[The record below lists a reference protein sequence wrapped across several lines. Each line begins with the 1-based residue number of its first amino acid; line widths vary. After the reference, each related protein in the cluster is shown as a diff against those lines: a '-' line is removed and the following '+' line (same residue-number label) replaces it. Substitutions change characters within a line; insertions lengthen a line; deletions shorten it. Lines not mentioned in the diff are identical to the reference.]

1 MKRYGKRPF
10 RGIVRTYEPKVLSP
24 CSQNTYVRFRGF
36 IEPSLLAET
45 TRPSVEVIYTGGR
58 EWARSFS
65 MKGDYIYGN
74 VLTLATASYILPNIM
89 SCQAATCE
97 NDKNALTY
105 FYESIFLYICH
116 VEYSPRQIN
125 RTSSPKYLD
134 KKKSDSD
141 AARWFILFTR
151 SPTRLLLLSS

>member
-1 MKRYGKRPF
+1 MG
-10 RGIVRTYEPKVLSP
+10 L
-24 CSQNTYVRFRGF
+24 
-36 IEPSLLAET
+36 
-45 TRPSVEVIYTGGR
+45 VILD
-58 EWARSFS
+58 EW
-65 MKGDYIYGN
+65 GLYNGN
-74 VLTLATASYILPNIM
+74 VLTLATASYIWPNIM

-134 KKKSDSD
+134 KTKSDSD